1 MGAFAGPGF
10 GPGINRPVAAPSV
23 GGPGAEFLDRLFT
36 DKLDFSIEV
45 ISRAERHTQFDE
57 DYKQRIHSTGIISAS
72 QHARLRTRGTRQHR
86 HGFTIEQTIDEAKT
100 FKSEVESVETSEA
113 EEIGE
118 VADLLEVVEPV
129 EALERAESRQKS
141 RK

>member
-10 GPGINRPVAAPSV
+10 GPGINRPLAASSV
-23 GGPGAEFLDRLFT
+23 GGPGVEFLDRLFT

-57 DYKQRIHSTGIISAS
+57 DYKQRIHSTAVVTTH
-72 QHARLRTRGTRQHR
+72 QRTRLQARGTRQHR
-86 HGFTIEQTIDEAKT
+86 HGFTIEQTIDEAET
-100 FKSEVESVETSEA
+100 IRSEVESVETGEA
-113 EEIGE
+113 EETGE
-118 VADLLEVVEPV
+118 ATDVLEALEPV
-129 EALERAESRQKS
+129 EAVDRAESRQKP